1 MLLSLLLLP
10 AGLLTS
16 VTPVSAQLPYNPT
29 RIIPSK
35 NGSVAYAL
43 SPQPSSSQFSLYS
56 LDLSDRLNSTSAK
69 HQLSQTLPFLSTSAS
84 KPFIAIPDDEG
95 ITVLAGDCKDSTKDI
110 GLWRYAT
117 NAGGENGTWSQLALS
132 ASDDSLRPKYLSA
145 GFSFSPSDSTEDVS
159 LYVFGGMCPDVA
171 TPDATDWTSN
181 ATYSNTM
188 LTLAPNSRSLASSP
202 YQLSLTGARAPPI
215 AEAGLTITPLNP
227 TYSNTSDTSVSQ
239 QQNFV
244 LLGGHTQTAF
254 INMSQLAIFALP
266 QESWAFVGVSQT
278 SSAGAG
284 KLKLR
289 DSTTIEPRSGHT
301 AVLTED
307 GSRIIVLGGWVGDVS
322 SPALPQLIILEVGQG
337 YGGQGDWTWT
347 VPSSASNP
355 FSSGSGIYGHGATL
369 LPGGVIM
376 VLGGYTVDSSGASRK
391 RDLSEDLWFLNTS
404 TMAWSKEYTNPY
416 PSGSSPAAVN
426 TDTSSSGL
434 RPAEKAGLGAGLG
447 LGIAAAAGVAIVWLL
462 YSRKLRRRRMMREK
476 ELREQAL
483 GSRFHSPSPPHGD
496 DDKASGFRSP
506 SWGAMQERNIESS
519 GNPFPWAPVV
529 SPGDDG
535 KLQMPPEITDSN
547 YSRYAERTGVLME
560 VPSPTRGLRRNLS
573 NRAPN
578 GFGPFTQHPTAGVP
592 GPVFRIDEED
602 ETSQVGSAKRAKR
615 YHIEGDGNSV
625 NSDPFKDPPVTTEN
639 SASQRKK
646 EVEGWVEDWQ
656 SAAESMSV
664 SRSTSQAYS
673 RTHSNLSQMRPPT
686 AGGDYSGRGSPEK
699 SDRTG
704 SNLSDSS
711 AFTTASFQRSMS
723 STISRNVSQ
732 RSVSAGYAL
741 FSGAAAAMS
750 RFGGP
755 RQGQNEAQNAG
766 GLARAPS
773 NRSVSLNTDSAGRPN
788 ANEGADPYA
797 FARENPW
804 APVVAGENHALLRAR
819 DKRQDDRSYKTV
831 VENPARA
838 KYSRAGSLPT
848 PTRRAM
854 NLLGSMR
861 RAFTGLGNVDVQDRV
876 NVFEDTNG
884 HSNST
889 KKPEMTEAAPSR
901 TLSSGAPFWR
911 GKRGAKDWDDNMPG
925 QGEAGSSV
933 RRKPVPGMVVNDI
946 DGDGGDDD
954 WDVETAVQ
962 KRVVQVMFTVP
973 KEKLR
978 VVNADAL
985 SLVSSNRSEADHEE
999 DKERDQMK
1007 RMSSVREGDDE
1018 DIVNDPDDS
1027 MKKGKGKEQDY

>member
-29 RIIPSK
+29 RIIPTK
-35 NGSVAYAL
+35 NGSVAYAF

-56 LDLSDRLNSTSAK
+56 LDVSDRLNSTSAK
-69 HQLSQTLPFLSTSAS
+69 HQLSQTLPFLSESAS
-84 KPFIAIPDDEG
+84 KPFIAIHDDEG
-95 ITVLAGDCKDSTKDI
+95 ITVLAGDCKDNTKDI

-117 NAGGENGTWSQLALS
+117 NTSGEDGTWSQLPLS
-132 ASDDSLRPKYLSA
+132 TSDDSLRPKYLSA
-145 GFSFSPSDSTEDVS
+145 GFSFSPSDSTKDVS

-171 TPDATDWTSN
+171 SPDATDWTSN

-188 LTLAPNSRSLASSP
+188 LTLAPNSGSLATSP
-202 YQLSLTGARAPPI
+202 YHLSLTGARAPPI

-227 TYSNTSDTSVSQ
+227 TFSNTSDTNVSQ

-266 QESWAFVGVSQT
+266 QESWAFVGVSRT

-284 KLKLR
+284 KLKVR

-322 SPALPQLIILEVGQG
+322 APALPQLIILEVGQG
-337 YGGQGDWTWT
+337 YGGQGDWMWT
-347 VPSSASNP
+347 VPSTTSDP
-355 FSSGSGIYGHGATL
+355 FSSGAGIYGHGATL
-369 LPGGVIM
+369 LPGGVMM
-376 VLGGYTVDSSGASRK
+376 VLGGYTIDSSGSSRK
-391 RDLSEDLWFLNTS
+391 RDLSEGLWFLNTS
-404 TMAWSKEYTNPY
+404 TMAWSNEYTNPY
-416 PSGSSPAAVN
+416 PPGSTLAAVSA
-426 TDTSSSGL
+426 DASSSGL

-447 LGIAAAAGVAIVWLL
+447 LGLAAAAGVAIVWLL
-462 YSRKLRRRRMMREK
+462 YSRKLHRKRVIREK

-483 GSRFHSPSPPHGD
+483 GSRFQSPSPTHGED
-496 DDKASGFRSP
+496 QKSPGFRSA
-506 SWGAMQERNIESS
+506 SWGEMQERHIESS

-529 SPGDDG
+529 APGGDG
-535 KLQMPPEITDSN
+535 RLQMPPNTTDSN

-560 VPSPTRGLRRNLS
+560 VPSPTRGLRRSLS
-573 NRAPN
+573 NRAPA
-578 GFGPFTQHPTAGVP
+578 GFGPFTQHPPTGVP

-602 ETSQVGSAKRAKR
+602 ETSQVGSARRTKK
-615 YHIEGDGNSV
+615 YQIEGDGNSV
-625 NSDPFKDPPVTTEN
+625 KSDPFKDPPVTTEN
-639 SASQRKK
+639 AASQRKK

-673 RTHSNLSQMRPPT
+673 RTHSNLSQLRPPT
-686 AGGDYSGRGSPEK
+686 TGGDHSGRGSPEK

-704 SNLSDSS
+704 SNLSESS

-741 FSGAAAAMS
+741 FAGAAAAMGK
-750 RFGGP
+750 FGTP
-755 RQGQNEAQNAG
+755 RQGQNEAQNVG
-766 GLARAPS
+766 GLSRAPS

-788 ANEGADPYA
+788 ANEGADRYA

-804 APVVAGENHALLRAR
+804 GHVVAGENQALLSAR
-819 DKRQDDRSYKTV
+819 DKRQDDRYYKTL
-831 VENPARA
+831 VENPVRA
-838 KYSRAGSLPT
+838 KYGRAGSLPT

-861 RAFTGLGNVDVQDRV
+861 RVFTGTGNVDVQDRV
-876 NVFEDTNG
+876 NTLEDTRG

-889 KKPEMTEAAPSR
+889 KQPEMTEAAPSR

-925 QGEAGSSV
+925 QSEAGSSI
-933 RRKPVPGMVVNDI
+933 RRKPVPGVVVNDI
-946 DGDGGDDD
+946 DGDLGDDED

-985 SLVSSNRSEADHEE
+985 SLLSSNRSEADHEE
-999 DKERDQMK
+999 DKEQDQIK

-1018 DIVNDPDDS
+1018 DNDPDDS
-1027 MKKGKGKEQDY
+1027 TRKGKGKEQDY